1 MNEIVK
7 LFNYVQQ
14 QVVFVCLS
22 NNIYSVTHHISF
34 AVTEYGQHVSSVVGT
49 VFACTFQTVVL
60 FFISILW
67 TLESVMTGVMA
78 AEPQYNPLT
87 SQGGQ
92 TTYNVNLLFCFRY
105 LPRLLQATCH

>member
-1 MNEIVK
+1 M
-7 LFNYVQQ
+7 
-14 QVVFVCLS
+14 
-22 NNIYSVTHHISF
+22 
-34 AVTEYGQHVSSVVGT
+34 
-49 VFACTFQTVVL
+49 VL

-92 TTYNVNLLFCFRY
+92 TTYNVNLLFCVRC
-105 LPRLLQATCH
+105 LRRLLLSSIIDLLRNKFVVPQGSAFSQATLFFLMYGTLHSTALYIQQCKLLRLTVH